1 MPSFLAS
8 QLFVSGES
16 MWNLA
21 SYVKYTL
28 VGGLYGGTNIRSR
41 QYFSNGQTKQQV
53 RDENNLPAAENIQY
67 MTFNKSI
74 ICWTPSII
82 CWTGSIIWWT
92 EGPSYD
98 GPRPR
103 YDGWGPSYDG
113 YHFSSNLLNLWFS
126 VAQELKNSYSN
137 FTVKFCFWYLIL
149 LPSYSYLSG
158 FGWFGVHHI
167 MDLVHHIMAPL
178 SII

>member
-1 MPSFLAS
+1 MSHYLQLTVGRQHSVFISVCLYFIVIKQEHTESLHSPSLI
-8 QLFVSGES
+8 
-16 MWNLA
+16 
-21 SYVKYTL
+21 Y
-28 VGGLYGGTNIRSR
+28 
-41 QYFSNGQTKQQV
+41 
-53 RDENNLPAAENIQY
+53 QY

-82 CWTGSIIWWT
+82 CGTGSIIWWT

-137 FTVKFCFWYLIL
+137 FTVKFCFWYLIS

>member
-1 MPSFLAS
+1 
-8 QLFVSGES
+8 
-16 MWNLA
+16 
-21 SYVKYTL
+21 
-28 VGGLYGGTNIRSR
+28 
-41 QYFSNGQTKQQV
+41 
-53 RDENNLPAAENIQY
+53 

-113 YHFSSNLLNLWFS
+113 YHLSSNSLNLWFS

-137 FTVKFCFWYLIL
+137 FTVKFCFWYLIS

-167 MDLVHHIMAPL
+167 MAPCPSYNGPHPSYDGPHVHHIMDPVQHL
-178 SII
+178 MEMLDRVFSYSIWNLLKG